1 MSDLRIRSEAIPEPL
16 WPEDFLPPRAVLD
29 TVPVEDDFSALL
41 ASADI
46 VLSRL
51 FGAAVKVLPGRTDSS
66 APALRVCRE
75 LAALLMTLRLG
86 GDPARS
92 VAGPAVPAPAGV
104 ALALPASGG
113 VALTRHG
120 GAIAA
125 ALDAVAAEHWPSSCR
140 LPGLDLVIACCG
152 VSGTAHVAAPPMAA
166 IAPPAPVA
174 ALALRLFEMPMRVR
188 IELASEAVLVSSLL
202 PLHAGTVV
210 PISPS
215 PEMPLLLGDHRIGR
229 ATLAPMPDGRQ
240 QATIIAIGVEALGG
254 RQ

>member
-16 WPEDFLPPRAVLD
+16 WPEDFLPPRAILD
-29 TVPVEDDFSALL
+29 AAPVEDDFSALL
-41 ASADI
+41 AGADI

-51 FGAAVKVLPGRTDSS
+51 FGAAVTVLPGRTESS
-66 APALRVCRE
+66 APALRVSRE

-92 VAGPAVPAPAGV
+92 VAGPAASVPA
-104 ALALPASGG
+104 G
-113 VALTRHG
+113 VALTRHA

-125 ALDAVAAEHWPSSCR
+125 ALDTVAAEHWPQSCR

-152 VSGTAHVAAPPMAA
+152 VSGSAHVAAPVMAA

-240 QATIIAIGVEALGG
+240 QATIIAIGVEASGG